1 MTLRVASLLPS
12 ATEIVAALGA
22 ADALVARSHECDH
35 PPGIERLPA
44 LTEAR
49 IDAAGASADIHRRME
64 DALRDVLSVYR
75 VDADRLRALAPDVIV
90 TQAQCEVCAVSED
103 EVRRVL
109 AEWGEGGAALVSLT
123 ATDLAGV
130 YDDIR
135 RVARALGREDEGA
148 RLAAAMGERIAK
160 LGCAAAEAGWKPRLA
175 LIEWMEPPMAGG
187 NWMPELAALA
197 GAEPL
202 FAEPG
207 KHSPWIAWED
217 LRAADPDAILI
228 APCGFDI
235 ARTLGDLAALTGRPG
250 WADLRAVRAGR
261 VAVADG
267 NAYFNRPGPR
277 LADTLEILAE
287 FLHPEIFDFGH
298 EGRAFLRLFP
308 G

>member
-1 MTLRVASLLPS
+1 
-12 ATEIVAALGA
+12 
-22 ADALVARSHECDH
+22 
-35 PPGIERLPA
+35 
-44 LTEAR
+44 
-49 IDAAGASADIHRRME
+49 
-64 DALRDVLSVYR
+64 
-75 VDADRLRALAPDVIV
+75 
-90 TQAQCEVCAVSED
+90 
-103 EVRRVL
+103 
-109 AEWGEGGAALVSLT
+109 
-123 ATDLAGV
+123 
-130 YDDIR
+130 
-135 RVARALGREDEGA
+135 
-148 RLAAAMGERIAK
+148 
-160 LGCAAAEAGWKPRLA
+160 
-175 LIEWMEPPMAGG
+175 
-187 NWMPELAALA
+187 
-197 GAEPL
+197 L